1 MNEGDGLAE
10 METVTVELEEETV
23 DAVDDIAF
31 EDHRDN
37 RAAAIRTLLDEWLK
51 DRDEDEQRE

>member
-10 METVTVELEEETV
+10 METVTVELDEETV

-37 RAAAIRTLLDEWLK
+37 RAAAIRTLLDGWLK
-51 DRDEDEQRE
+51 QRDDDPERE

>member
-10 METVTVELEEETV
+10 METVTIELDSDVVAELDER
-23 DAVDDIAF
+23 AF
-31 EDHRDN
+31 ADHRDN

-51 DRDEDEQRE
+51 DREE